1 MIIDIKM
8 YENQIRLG
16 RVKMLPEDFP
26 DAQTHLAR
34 VLLPVITF
42 CGRDEV
48 PPHTD

>member
-1 MIIDIKM
+1 M

-16 RVKMLPEDFP
+16 RVKMLPEHIP
-26 DAQTHLAR
+26 DAQTHPAR

-48 PPHTD
+48 RPRTD